1 MRKSQT
7 LLLDAD
13 DTLWENN
20 VYFEQA
26 IASFLSLLD
35 HAPHTPVQ
43 VRDRLN
49 IIEHETTQQH
59 GYGTPSFHRSLLRCY
74 EELSSKPLDD
84 ADRERIRGFAKSIA
98 EAEINLLPGVAEAL
112 PKLAARHR
120 LLLVTKGDHSEQSD
134 KLQRSGLG
142 EHFSAVEIL
151 REKNTAAYRELGARL
166 KLPSAS
172 TWMIGNSPRSDVN
185 PALAAGFHAAYVR
198 YHNTWVL
205 EEEELNEPPPGQRLL
220 ICNNFAEAAAH
231 LLG

>member
-1 MRKSQT
+1 MRPAQT

-43 VRDRLN
+43 VRERLN
-49 IIEHETTQQH
+49 AIERETTAEH

-74 EELSSKPLDD
+74 EELSRKPLDD
-84 ADRERIRGFAKSIA
+84 TDRERIRGFARSVA
-98 EAEINLLPGVAEAL
+98 EEEIHLLPGVAESL
-112 PKLAARHR
+112 PLLAARHR
-120 LLLVTKGDHSEQSD
+120 LLLVTKGDQAEQTD
-134 KLQRSGLG
+134 KLRRSGLAS
-142 EHFSAVEIL
+142 HFDGVEVL
-151 REKNTAAYRELGARL
+151 REKNTAAYREIGGRL
-166 KLPSAS
+166 ALHAAS

-185 PALAAGFHAAYVR
+185 PALAAGFHAAFVR

-205 EEEELNEPPPGQRLL
+205 EEEELDRPPKGQQLL
-220 ICNNFAEAAAH
+220 VCDSFAAAAAH
-231 LLG
+231 LLA

>member
-1 MRKSQT
+1 MLTAQT

-20 VYFEQA
+20 IYFEQA

-74 EELSSKPLDD
+74 EELSRKPLD
-84 ADRERIRGFAKSIA
+84 AVDRERIHGFARSIA
-98 EAEINLLPGVAEAL
+98 EAEINLLPGVEQEL
-112 PKLAARHR
+112 PRLAARHR
-120 LLLVTKGDHSEQSD
+120 LLLVTKGDYAEQTD
-134 KLQRSGLG
+134 KLRRSGL
-142 EHFSAVEIL
+142 EKHFTAVEIL
-151 REKNTAAYRELGARL
+151 REKHTAAYRELAERL
-166 KLPSAS
+166 ALSPPS

-185 PALAAGFHAAYVR
+185 PALGAGFHAAYVR

-205 EEEELNEPPPGQRLL
+205 EEEELSTPPPGQRLL
-220 ICNNFAEAAAH
+220 ICNNFSEAAAH
-231 LLG
+231 LLD

>member
-1 MRKSQT
+1 MRSSQT

-49 IIEHETTQQH
+49 VIEHETTQQH

-74 EELSSKPLDD
+74 EELSTKPLDD
-84 ADRERIRGFAKSIA
+84 ADRARIRGFARSIA
-98 EAEINLLPGVAEAL
+98 EAEIQLLPGVAEAL
-112 PKLAARHR
+112 PQLAARHR
-120 LLLVTKGDHSEQSD
+120 LLLVTKGDQAEQTD
-134 KLQRSGLG
+134 KLSRSGLAP
-142 EHFSAVEIL
+142 HFDAVEVL
-151 REKNTAAYRELGARL
+151 REKNTAAYRELGGRL
-166 KLPSAS
+166 RLPAAS

-185 PALAAGFHAAYVR
+185 PALEAGFNAAYVR
-198 YHNTWVL
+198 YHSTWIL
-205 EEEELNEPPPGQRLL
+205 EEEELRKAPAGQQLL
-220 ICNNFAEAAAH
+220 VCSNFAEAAAH
-231 LLG
+231 LLA

>member
-1 MRKSQT
+1 MLVAQT

-49 IIEHETTQQH
+49 TIERETTAQH

-74 EELSSKPLDD
+74 EELSTKPLDD
-84 ADRERIRGFAKSIA
+84 ADRQRIRGFARSIA
-98 EAEINLLPGVAEAL
+98 EEEIHLLPGVAESL
-112 PKLAARHR
+112 PLLAARHR
-120 LLLVTKGDHSEQSD
+120 LMLVTKGDHDEQTD
-134 KLQRSGLG
+134 KLKRSGLAS
-142 EHFSAVEIL
+142 HFDTVEVL
-151 REKNTAAYRELGARL
+151 REKNTAAYRELAARL
-166 KLPSAS
+166 KLPAAS

-185 PALAAGFHAAYVR
+185 PALEAGFHAAYVR
-198 YHNTWVL
+198 YHNTWIL
-205 EEEELNEPPPGQRLL
+205 EEEELTEPPPGQLL
-220 ICNNFAEAAAH
+220 LVCNNFTEAATH
-231 LLG
+231 LLT